1 MSNKFLS
8 ARSRIEELLEKK
20 EEVIESAGNELALV
34 MIEENQKGITNTN
47 NIKNDIQK
55 LLNGFTLE
63 EKNKIL
69 MIAMAKVI
77 ANI

>member
-20 EEVIESAGNELALV
+20 EEIIESAGNELALV

-55 LLNGFTLE
+55 LLNGFTVE

>member
-20 EEVIESAGNELALV
+20 EEIIESAGNELTLV
-34 MIEENQKGITNTN
+34 MIEENQKGITNTL

-55 LLNGFTLE
+55 LLNGFTVE

>member
-20 EEVIESAGNELALV
+20 EEIIESAGNELALV

-55 LLNGFTLE
+55 LLPD
-63 EKNKIL
+63 
-69 MIAMAKVI
+69 IAG
-77 ANI
+77 

>member
-20 EEVIESAGNELALV
+20 EEILASAGNELALV

-55 LLNGFTLE
+55 LLNGFTVE

-69 MIAMAKVI
+69 MIATAKVI

>member
-20 EEVIESAGNELALV
+20 EEILASAGNELALV

-55 LLNGFTLE
+55 LLNGFTVE

>member
-20 EEVIESAGNELALV
+20 EEIIESAGNELALV

>member
-1 MSNKFLS
+1 
-8 ARSRIEELLEKK
+8 
-20 EEVIESAGNELALV
+20 

-55 LLNGFTLE
+55 LLNGFTVE